1 MQKLSNMTEGSAQMV
16 GVVIAGLVAII
27 VGVLIWY
34 KLNTAIFTSS
44 VPAAPTGAST
54 AAYNLS
60 YHAQVD
66 IWNATNASAN
76 TIWTLFP
83 IVAIVVVAGV
93 ILAVVMGF
101 GRGRGV

>member
-1 MQKLSNMTEGSAQMV
+1 MI

-34 KLNTAIFTSS
+34 KINTAIYGSMGYTTGSGPMVGLNLTKATFTT
-44 VPAAPTGAST
+44 V
-54 AAYNLS
+54 
-60 YHAQVD
+60 
-66 IWNATNASAN
+66 NASAN

-83 IVAIVVVAGV
+83 IIAIVVVAGV

-101 GRGRGV
+101 GRAQS

>member
-1 MQKLSNMTEGSAQMV
+1 MRKLSQVTEGSAQMV

-27 VGVLIWY
+27 IGVLVWY
-34 KLNTAIFTSS
+34 KINTAIYTANGT
-44 VPAAPTGAST
+44 VVGAQG
-54 AAYNLS
+54 A
-60 YHAQVD
+60 V
-66 IWNATNASAN
+66 WNNTNASAN

-101 GRGRGV
+101 GRGNGV

>member
-1 MQKLSNMTEGSAQMV
+1 MRRLLVSRDGDATMI

-34 KLNTAIFTSS
+34 KINSAIYGSMGYAADGTAKVGLNLTKATFTT
-44 VPAAPTGAST
+44 V
-54 AAYNLS
+54 
-60 YHAQVD
+60 
-66 IWNATNASAN
+66 NASAN

-83 IVAIVVVAGV
+83 IIAIVVVAGV

-101 GRGRGV
+101 GRAQS